1 MAAAYDRLA
10 ELKAF
15 DETKAGVKGLADAG
29 ITDLPRF
36 FHAPPHLLHGSPAAP
51 ADDPSY
57 VFPII
62 DLDGAWE
69 DPDKRNRIVG
79 EIREA
84 SANWGFFHVVNH
96 GVPARV
102 VDEMKA
108 GAHRFFELDVKQKKE
123 YFGRDMTKK
132 VVYNTNFDLYSSPAA
147 NWRDTILFHMAPNPP
162 EPEQLP
168 TCCREIVTE
177 FSKEMLNLGDVLFQ
191 LLSEALG
198 LRSNHL
204 KEIGCLEGMD
214 TAYNY
219 YPVCPE
225 PELTLG
231 ATQHTDTGFITVL
244 AQDDIGGLQVLHRN
258 RWVDVPPM
266 SQGLVVNLGTL
277 LQVMS
282 NDKFTSV
289 EHRVVLKGAE
299 PRVSAI
305 SFFGIGYTLNTR
317 LYGPVEELLSEDN
330 PPKYKK
336 TTIKDLVAHAY
347 KQGLDGTSFLHHLK
361 LMD

>member
-29 ITDLPRF
+29 ITELPRF

-51 ADDPSY
+51 ADDPSF

-84 SANWGFFHVVNH
+84 
-96 GVPARV
+96 
-102 VDEMKA
+102 
-108 GAHRFFELDVKQKKE
+108 FFELDVEQKKE

-177 FSKEMLNLGDVLFQ
+177 FSKEMLNLGDLLFQ

-258 RWVDVPPM
+258 CWVDVPPM
-266 SQGLVVNLGTL
+266 SQ
-277 LQVMS
+277 
-282 NDKFTSV
+282 
-289 EHRVVLKGAE
+289 GAE

-305 SFFGIGYTLNTR
+305 SFFGIGYTLNAR

-347 KQGLDGTSFLHHLK
+347 KQGLDGTSFLQHLK

>member
-108 GAHRFFELDVKQKKE
+108 GAHRYALK
-123 YFGRDMTKK
+123 
-132 VVYNTNFDLYSSPAA
+132 
-147 NWRDTILFHMAPNPP
+147 APNPP

-277 LQVMS
+277 LQARH
-282 NDKFTSV
+282 F
-289 EHRVVLKGAE
+289 
-299 PRVSAI
+299 
-305 SFFGIGYTLNTR
+305 
-317 LYGPVEELLSEDN
+317 
-330 PPKYKK
+330 
-336 TTIKDLVAHAY
+336 
-347 KQGLDGTSFLHHLK
+347 
-361 LMD
+361 

>member
-108 GAHRFFELDVKQKKE
+108 GAHR
-123 YFGRDMTKK
+123 
-132 VVYNTNFDLYSSPAA
+132 
-147 NWRDTILFHMAPNPP
+147 APNPP

-277 LQVMS
+277 LQ
-282 NDKFTSV
+282 
-289 EHRVVLKGAE
+289 HRVVLKGAE